1 MIKPTDLREILH
13 YVPRFREKVFVI
25 SIDGAIVEDENFA
38 NLLLDIA
45 VLRSLNIHVV
55 IVHGASHQIGALAK
69 QLGQSVSNA
78 DGTGVTDA
86 ATLRL
91 ALTAANRLTHEIIEG
106 LSANDLRAA
115 SSNAIIAH
123 PAGILHGVDHQFTGR
138 VERVDTEL
146 METLL
151 DRDIVPVIPP
161 LGFDGD
167 GKTFRV
173 NSDSVA
179 LEVALALHA
188 AKLIFLTPRDGI
200 SRGGELIRQ
209 LSIAE
214 AEDLLKKHRSEVI
227 ADMVSKLEH
236 ACKAAKGGVHRVHII
251 NGRVEEGLLA
261 EVFSKEGIGT
271 LIHANEYQAIRKA
284 MKKDVRSILNLIK
297 QPVENAEIVKRTRAD
312 VERQLGDY
320 FVFEVDR
327 NPIACV
333 ALHMFPEDKK
343 AELACLFVSP
353 VHENEGIGRKL
364 MNYAEMQARDRGCQA
379 LFCLSTQAFN
389 YFQQKGGFTD
399 GGAEDLPKER
409 RDKYEQSG
417 RNSKVLKKSLLE
429 PPTG

>member
-1 MIKPTDLREILH
+1 MIKLTDLREILH

-25 SIDGAIVEDENFA
+25 SIDGEIVEDENFA

-55 IVHGASHQIGALAK
+55 IVHGASFQIRAIATQLK
-69 QLGQSVSNA
+69 QDISNA
-78 DGTGVTDA
+78 DGTGVTSA
-86 ATLRL
+86 STLDL
-91 ALTAANRLTHEIIEG
+91 ALTAANRVTHEIIEG

-123 PAGILHGVDHQFTGR
+123 PAGILHGVDHHFTGR

-146 METLL
+146 LMTLL
-151 DRDIVPVIPP
+151 DRNIVPVIPP

-188 AKLIFLTPRDGI
+188 AKLIYITTRDGI
-200 SRGGELIRQ
+200 SKSGELVHQ

-214 AEDLLKKHRSEVI
+214 AEEMLKKHRADVAE
-227 ADMVSKLEH
+227 DMVSKLDH
-236 ACKAAKGGVHRVHII
+236 GYKAAKNGVHRVHII

-284 MKKDVRSILNLIK
+284 MKKDVANILKLIK
-297 QPVENAEIVKRTRAD
+297 QPVENSEIVKRTRTD
-312 VERQLGDY
+312 VEKQLGDY

-327 NPIACV
+327 NPVACV
-333 ALHMFPEDKK
+333 ALHMYPDDKM
-343 AELACLFVSP
+343 AEMACLFVSP

-364 MNYAEMQARDRGCQA
+364 MTYAEMQAREKGCQA

-389 YFQQKGGFTD
+389 YFQQKGGFTE
-399 GGAEDLPKER
+399 GGINDLPRER
-409 RDKYEQSG
+409 REKYEQNG
-417 RNSKVLKKSLLE
+417 RNSKVLKKSLLAPSE
-429 PPTG
+429 A